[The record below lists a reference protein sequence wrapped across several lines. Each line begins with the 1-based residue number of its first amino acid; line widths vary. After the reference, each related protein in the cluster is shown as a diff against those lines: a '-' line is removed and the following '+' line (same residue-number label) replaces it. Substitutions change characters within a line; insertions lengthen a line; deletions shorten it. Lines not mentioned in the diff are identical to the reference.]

1 MTKINNKPMS
11 ERIEFHVPTS
21 AREMNIIHEQN
32 NLATTLPT
40 RNVNAIRYNAICG
53 DFLKEDSG
61 MCEIEG
67 LRESDVQGKKVE
79 VGVHKIAVGARL
91 FGPRRGGQSRAV
103 AIGHELLCIAS
114 SDVVAIIAVVRI
126 IDRNRTGSCQIAREC
141 ARTHRNS
148 QSSRAEIV
156 SARTAEVCGSREK
169 RIVNSIQRK
178 SIQNSPR
185 KLYAGLR

>member
-1 MTKINNKPMS
+1 
-11 ERIEFHVPTS
+11 
-21 AREMNIIHEQN
+21 
-32 NLATTLPT
+32 
-40 RNVNAIRYNAICG
+40 
-53 DFLKEDSG
+53 

-91 FGPRRGGQSRAV
+91 LGPRRGGQSRAV
-103 AIGHELLCIAS
+103 EIGHELLCIAS
-114 SDVVAIIAVVRI
+114 SDVVAVIAVVRT

-156 SARTAEVCGSREK
+156 CARTTEVCGSREK
-169 RIVNSIQRK
+169 QIVNSIQRE
-178 SIQNSPR
+178 SIQHPTR
-185 KLYAGLR
+185 ELYAELKDQPFFSKNSFASFTLVARYGEPPRSGWFNIMSVR